1 MILLLFCSIS
11 VLHIIN
17 LCGVLMANNSVRF
30 SVVSSAVWGVI
41 LAGICSTVVYAS
53 PVSSGTASE
62 VSAVG
67 SVASVSIEGNQRVE
81 SRTIVSYLGIK
92 SGDRLT
98 QADIDNALKNL
109 YATGFF
115 ADVKIYKSGSTL
127 MVRVVENPIVNK
139 VAFEGN
145 AKVETSDLE
154 KEVELKARSVFS
166 QEKVQSDVKRIL
178 DIYRRSGRYNAVVEP
193 KIIEQDQNRVD
204 LVYEI
209 TEGETANVE
218 KINFI
223 GNKIFSDSDLRK
235 AIRTEE
241 TRWYKFFSDS
251 DKYDP
256 DRLQFD
262 QELLRRYYL
271 NEGFVDFQVKS
282 SHAELSPKK
291 DAFYITFVV
300 DEGVKYHF
308 GEINVVSELKDGE
321 KPDFSDLITTKT
333 GKTYDASRVE
343 ETIDAMTK
351 RLGDLGYAFVD
362 IKPKLERVQDKQIVN
377 LSYVI
382 KPGPRVYVERIN
394 VTGNVR
400 TLDEVI
406 RREFRV
412 SEGDAYNNSKL
423 QRSEQRLNNLGF
435 FEKVDIKNE
444 QGSAPDKTVVNVDVK
459 EKSTGEVTIGAG
471 FSSTDGV
478 LGDFGVSERNLL
490 GRGQELKTRLTMAAR
505 RKQVELGF
513 TEPYF
518 LDRDISAGFD
528 IYRIKQDF
536 LQQSSYNM
544 DTKGVNLR
552 TGYAL
557 QEKWQHAVTY
567 SLRENNVTDVQPE
580 ASTYI
585 KQQVGV
591 NVNSSIGQSLTYDD
605 RNNKLDPSSGY
616 YFRFYQEFAGLGGD
630 SRYLKHELKSSY
642 YYPITSKWRAGV
654 MGSAGYMFGV
664 GGRDVRINDR
674 FFVGGDDLRGFRNA
688 GIGPRDDATK
698 DALGGNIYYT
708 GTAELK
714 FPLGLP
720 DELGVSGAVFSDVG
734 SLWKID
740 NASVGVDDDKAPR
753 VSVGA
758 GLLWASPFGPIR
770 IDFAHALVKQTADR
784 TENMRFSFGTRF

>member
-1 MILLLFCSIS
+1 MQNSPRYSSILSVAVWTLLLANSYGFPANAATKPASKEEKPAPESPSSIAD
-11 VLHIIN
+11 V
-17 LCGVLMANNSVRF
+17 GAVR
-30 SVVSSAVWGVI
+30 
-41 LAGICSTVVYAS
+41 
-53 PVSSGTASE
+53 
-62 VSAVG
+62 
-67 SVASVSIEGNQRVE
+67 IEGNQRVE
-81 SRTIVSYLGIK
+81 SSTILSYLGVR
-92 SGDRLT
+92 SGSQLK
-98 QADIDNALKNL
+98 QSDIDGSLKNL

-115 ADVKIYKSGSTL
+115 SDVKLLKSGNAL
-127 MVRVVENPIVNK
+127 VVRVVENPIVNK

-145 AKVETSDLE
+145 STIETEDLE
-154 KEVELKARSVFS
+154 KEMGLKARSVYS
-166 QEKVQSDVKRIL
+166 RDKLQADVKRII

-193 KIIEQDQNRVD
+193 KTIAQDQNRVD

-209 TEGETANVE
+209 TEGATAHVE
-218 KINFI
+218 KINFV
-223 GNKIFSDSDLRK
+223 GNKKFSDSDLRK
-235 AIRTEE
+235 AVRTEE

-262 QELLRRYYL
+262 QELLRRYYI
-271 NEGFVDFQVKS
+271 NEGYADFQVKS
-282 SHAELSPKK
+282 AHAELSPKK

-300 DEGVKYHF
+300 DEGVQYKF
-308 GEINVVSELKDGE
+308 GEVKVTSELKNGE
-321 KPDFSDLITTKT
+321 KPDFSDLITSKS
-333 GKTYDASRVE
+333 GKIYNASKVE

-362 IKPKLERVQDKQIVN
+362 IQPKLERDTPKQLAN
-377 LSYVI
+377 LTYVI

-459 EKSTGEVTIGAG
+459 EKSTGEVSIGAG
-471 FSSTDGV
+471 FSTTDGV
-478 LGDFGVSERNLL
+478 LGDFGVSEKNLL
-490 GRGQELKTRLTMAAR
+490 GRGQELRTRLTLAAR
-505 RKQVELGF
+505 RKQIELGF

-518 LDRDISAGFD
+518 LNRDIAAGFD
-528 IYRIKQDF
+528 IYRTKQDF
-536 LQQSSYNM
+536 LAQSSYNM
-544 DTKGVNLR
+544 DTKGFNLR
-552 TGYAL
+552 SSYAL
-557 QEKWQHAVTY
+557 QEKLQHSVNYT
-567 SLRENNVTDVQPE
+567 LRENNVTDVTPE

-585 KQQVGV
+585 KQQVGT
-591 NVNSSIGQSLTYDD
+591 NVNSAISQSFAYDD

-616 YFRFYQEFAGLGGD
+616 YLRVTQEFAGLGGD
-630 SRYLKHELKSSY
+630 SRYLKHDLKASY
-642 YYPITSKWRAGV
+642 YYPITSKWRTSFIA
-654 MGSAGYMFGV
+654 SSGYIFGM

-688 GIGPRDDATK
+688 GIGPRDTATR
-698 DALGGNIYYT
+698 DSLGGNAYYT

-720 DELGVSGAVFSDVG
+720 EELGVSGAVFGDAG

-740 NASVGVDDDKAPR
+740 GSNVGVSESNAIR
-753 VSVGA
+753 ASAGVGI
-758 GLLWASPFGPIR
+758 LWTSPFGPIR
-770 IDFAHALVKQTADR
+770 VDFAHAFAKQDEDM
-784 TENMRFSFGTRF
+784 TETMRFSFGTRF

>member
-1 MILLLFCSIS
+1 MHHHSMC
-11 VLHIIN
+11 
-17 LCGVLMANNSVRF
+17 R
-30 SVVSSAVWGVI
+30 SVVSSAVWG
-41 LAGICSTVVYAS
+41 LLLTSVYIA
-53 PVSSGTASE
+53 PVSAATKPARAE
-62 VSAVG
+62 VSSAG
-67 SVASVSIEGNQRVE
+67 RIESIRIEGNERVE
-81 SRTIVSYLGIK
+81 SNTVISYLGIK
-92 SGDRLT
+92 SGSTLNQT
-98 QADIDNALKNL
+98 DIDSSLKNL

-115 ADVKIYKSGSTL
+115 SDVKLLKSGNAL
-127 MVRVVENPIVNK
+127 VVRVVENPIINK

-145 AKVETSDLE
+145 SLIDTADLE
-154 KEVELKARSVFS
+154 KEMELKTRSVYS
-166 QEKVQSDVKRIL
+166 QDKLQSDVKRIL
-178 DIYRRSGRYNAVVEP
+178 DIYRRSGRYNTVVEP
-193 KIIEQDQNRVD
+193 KTIAQDQNRVD

-209 TEGETANVE
+209 SEGATAHVE

-223 GNKIFSDSDLRK
+223 GNKKFSDSDLRK

-241 TRWYKFFSDS
+241 TRWYKFFSDT

-256 DRLQFD
+256 DRMQFD
-262 QELLRRYYL
+262 QELLRRYYI
-271 NEGFVDFQVKS
+271 NEGFADFQVKS
-282 SHAELSPKK
+282 AHAELSPKK
-291 DAFYITFVV
+291 DAFFLTFVV
-300 DEGVKYHF
+300 EEGVRYKF
-308 GEINVVSELKDGE
+308 GEINVTSELKNGE
-321 KPDFSDLITTKT
+321 KPDFSGAITTKT
-333 GKTYDASRVE
+333 GKTYDASKVD

-362 IKPKLERVQDKQIVN
+362 IQPKLDRDQSKNTAN
-377 LSYVI
+377 LTYVI

-406 RREFRV
+406 RREFRI

-478 LGDFGVSERNLL
+478 LGDFGISEKNLL
-490 GRGQELKTRLTMAAR
+490 GRGQELKTRLTVAAR
-505 RKQVELGF
+505 RKQIELGF

-518 LDRDISAGFD
+518 MSRDIAAGFD
-528 IYRIKQDF
+528 IYRTKQDF

-544 DTKGVNLR
+544 DTKGINLR
-552 TGYAL
+552 SSYAL
-557 QEKWQHAVTY
+557 QEKIQHSVNY
-567 SLRENNVTDVQPE
+567 SLRENNVTDVKPE

-591 NVNSSIGQSLTYDD
+591 NVNSSISQSLTYDD

-616 YFRFYQEFAGLGGD
+616 YFRISQEFAGLGGD
-630 SRYLKHELKSSY
+630 SRYLKHDVKGSY
-642 YYPITSKWRAGV
+642 YYPITSKWRTSIT
-654 MGSAGYMFGV
+654 GSSGYIFGI

-688 GIGPRDDATK
+688 GIGPRDTATR
-698 DALGGNIYYT
+698 DALGGNAYYT
-708 GTAELK
+708 TTAELK

-720 DELGVSGAVFSDVG
+720 DELGISGAVFGDAG

-740 NASVGVDDDKAPR
+740 NSIVGISESNAIR
-753 VSVGA
+753 ASVGA
-758 GLLWASPFGPIR
+758 GILWTSPFGPIR
-770 IDFAHALVKQTADR
+770 VDFAHAVAKQKEDL
-784 TENMRFSFGTRF
+784 TETMRFSFGTRF

>member
-1 MILLLFCSIS
+1 MQNHPRHRSIVSCAVWSILLAAGYTLPADAATKSTAKS
-11 VLHIIN
+11 TRKASEQVQQEASQ
-17 LCGVLMANNSVRF
+17 VADVSSVR
-30 SVVSSAVWGVI
+30 
-41 LAGICSTVVYAS
+41 
-53 PVSSGTASE
+53 
-62 VSAVG
+62 
-67 SVASVSIEGNQRVE
+67 IEGNQRVE
-81 SRTIVSYLGIK
+81 SSTILSYLGVK
-92 SGDRLT
+92 PGSRLT
-98 QADIDNALKNL
+98 QADIDGSLKNL

-115 ADVKIYKSGSTL
+115 SDVRLLKSGNSL
-127 MVRVVENPIVNK
+127 VVRVVENPIVNR

-145 AKVETSDLE
+145 SSVETEDLE
-154 KEVELKARSVFS
+154 KEMGLRTRSVYS
-166 QEKVQSDVKRIL
+166 QDKLQADVKRIL
-178 DIYRRSGRYNAVVEP
+178 DIYRRSGRYNTVVEP
-193 KIIEQDQNRVD
+193 KTIAQDQNRVD

-209 TEGETANVE
+209 TEGATAHVE
-218 KINFI
+218 KINFV
-223 GNKIFSDSDLRK
+223 GNKKFSDSDLRK

-262 QELLRRYYL
+262 QELLRRYYI
-271 NEGFVDFQVKS
+271 NEGYADFQVKS
-282 SHAELSPKK
+282 AHAELSPKK

-300 DEGVKYHF
+300 EEGVRYKF
-308 GEINVVSELKDGE
+308 GEVKVTSELKNGE
-321 KPDFSDLITTKT
+321 KPDFSDIITSKS
-333 GKTYDASRVE
+333 GKTYNASKVE

-362 IKPKLERVQDKQIVN
+362 IQPKLERDAPNQTAN
-377 LSYVI
+377 LTYVI

-406 RREFRV
+406 RREFRI

-478 LGDFGVSERNLL
+478 LGDFGISEKNLL
-490 GRGQELKTRLTMAAR
+490 GRGQELRTRLTVAAR
-505 RKQVELGF
+505 RKQIELGF

-518 LDRDISAGFD
+518 LNREIAAGFD
-528 IYRIKQDF
+528 IYRTKQDF
-536 LQQSSYNM
+536 LAQSSYNM
-544 DTKGVNLR
+544 DTKGFNLR
-552 TGYAL
+552 SSYAL
-557 QEKWQHAVTY
+557 QEKLQHSVNYT
-567 SLRENNVTDVQPE
+567 LRENNVTDVTPE

-585 KQQVGV
+585 KQQVGT
-591 NVNSSIGQSLTYDD
+591 NVNSAVSHSLAYDD
-605 RNNKLDPSSGY
+605 RNNKMDPSSGY
-616 YFRFYQEFAGLGGD
+616 YMRITQEFAGLGGD
-630 SRYLKHELKSSY
+630 SRYLKHDLKASY
-642 YYPITSKWRAGV
+642 YYPITAKWRTSFIA
-654 MGSAGYMFGV
+654 STGYIFGM

-688 GIGPRDDATK
+688 GIGPRDTATR
-698 DALGGNIYYT
+698 DALGGNAYYT

-740 NASVGVDDDKAPR
+740 NSSVGVSQHNAIR
-753 VSVGA
+753 ASAGVGI
-758 GLLWASPFGPIR
+758 LWTSPFGPIR
-770 IDFAHALVKQTADR
+770 VDFAHAFAKQDEDM
-784 TENMRFSFGTRF
+784 TETMRFSFGTRF